1 VYLKKWRNLFQH
13 IRGRNKG
20 GKKVKIQLLD
30 LIAQYETIKEEMQ
43 EAVIKTIESG
53 HYILGP
59 EVKKLE
65 SDIAAYCGV
74 KHGIGVANGTDA
86 LFLVLKAYGI
96 GEGDEVITTPFTF
109 FASAETVSTNGATPV
124 FVDIDP
130 DTYCI
135 DPDKIEEKITERTK
149 AIIAVHIFGQM
160 CDMDRIMEI
169 AKKHNLIVIED
180 AAQAI
185 GAEYKGRKA
194 GSIGHAGT
202 FSFFPTKN
210 LGGYGDGGMIVTND
224 DEIAEKLR
232 VLRVHGS
239 KPKYYHS
246 MLGYNSRLDE
256 IQAAILNVKFKYLD
270 NWNNARRE
278 RAYIYNELLKGTS
291 VKTPVEAND
300 VKHIYHLYIIQHEKR
315 DELIAYLK
323 ENGVATGIYYP
334 VPLHLQ
340 KVYEPLGYKEGDL
353 PIAEQASKRT
363 FAIPLYPELTR
374 EQQEYVV
381 ELIKKFDTK

>member
-1 VYLKKWRNLFQH
+1 M
-13 IRGRNKG
+13 
-20 GKKVKIQLLD
+20 KVQLLD
-30 LIAQYETIKEEMQ
+30 LIAQYETIKEEIKD
-43 EAVIKTIESG
+43 AVINTIESG

-65 SDIAAYCGV
+65 GDIASFCGV

-86 LFLVLKAYGI
+86 LVLILKAFGI

-109 FASAETVSTNGATPV
+109 FASAETVSNVGATPV
-124 FVDIDP
+124 FADIVP

-135 DPDKIEEKITERTK
+135 DVDKIEEKITEKTK
-149 AIIAVHIFGQM
+149 AIVAVHIFGHM
-160 CDMDRIMEI
+160 CDMDRIMEL

-194 GSIGHAGT
+194 GSFGHASS

-246 MLGYNSRLDE
+246 IIGYNSRLDE
-256 IQAAILNVKFKYLD
+256 IQAAVLNVKFKHIE
-270 NWNNARRE
+270 NWNNARGE
-278 RAYIYNELLKGTS
+278 KALNYNELLKGTS
-291 VKTPVEAND
+291 VKTPFAHED

-315 DELIAYLK
+315 DELIAFLK

-340 KVYEPLGYKEGDL
+340 KVYEGLGYKEGDM
-353 PIAEQASKRT
+353 PVSEYMSKRT
-363 FAIPLYPELTR
+363 FAIPLYPELSKE
-374 EQQEYVV
+374 EQNYVA
-381 ELIKKFDTK
+381 ELIRKFDGI